1 MSVLVENTPLAGG
14 VLSPRVLENQQAMH
28 PVSTGVQ
35 RRRRRKLTHHH
46 SSHHGHHSHHHG
58 GVRTV
63 ELRRGRGGFG
73 FTISGQRPC
82 ILSCIVAGSPAER
95 AGLRPGDHLVSVNGR
110 GVARA
115 PHDDVVRLV
124 GASAPLLTLKVAE
137 TYYFSPS
144 SDTTASDTEAASPVA
159 SSSSSDGDDGELR
172 EKSHR
177 GEGLVKLCGAIGG
190 RIPPPDR
197 SYIRPRPP
205 RLRHLHK
212 SRTRS
217 SGGVRVP
224 GGGRSPSAARGVSS
238 SAVQATPARAAR
250 VVQDLRTGAM
260 FQEMATM
267 WGQQTESQDHCLGLP
282 IPPSILMPPP
292 VVIPSRPPLRKERKE
307 RKERRSGGAALAVP
321 RHRERLPAMPY
332 ASRADIQDEVLDGDE
347 VRGEGLVGEVGRKAE
362 GVLSPSPI
370 YKAVVGYLGSIE
382 MPEEGRRMQVVRG
395 CIRRMRAERRAH
407 AVVLLSVRSGRKRR
421 RCVEVMSASGNTLA
435 SYPASRIAALCA
447 CGDARFFGLVVT
459 TSAAS
464 LDADHNVSHPPSLP
478 LTGRSS
484 CHVFAVEPGLRPH
497 EAHAA
502 HALAFGINCNAGCLA
517 FPDSAIPV
525 LQSIATICGG
535 SISKGNHSGTASGTD
550 DLDSPGV
557 PNRRRKARAENV
569 RASLGDLLLFVDPS
583 APPALASVT
592 PSLSSGGGRHPSST
606 SSNSDSG
613 IGFRDDRGAMALD
626 VSDREAAVP
635 HLSHQGNTPP
645 SCPCA
650 SGGRL
655 TVRAMPDPVIV
666 NKCQYADGKEG
677 ESTGT
682 KECTESWVAN
692 PGSSLAAPL
701 PKPSSSSSLSSFG
714 HRPTQQPES
723 VIEDPVLSYKLSPKV
738 YGLPVPLNVSDGVR
752 SPVSGVTSRD
762 ERRRRRRRMKSSREQ
777 GISHSLEDIKPHGSS
792 NFEESNRESLI
803 SRVGQGSLE
812 CVSDWSIASKVTTP
826 AHHMNMSG
834 SGGGLWGSLQDIRCL
849 ENSPSASRHQFL
861 SQAEVEV
868 ERNAEEEG
876 DGCMSDLEQM
886 LLSTRHL
893 QDETQKVGSACPI
906 VSEPTDTKAE
916 EKSADL
922 KAEGGTGL
930 KSDATVAAPQ
940 DDGTLM
946 GPPPPPPPPPPLA
959 EERGVDIGRVG
970 GWASSFEKLLED
982 PIGLHTFAEFL
993 KKEFSAENIYFWV
1006 ACERYRNT
1014 PNDPNTKSGEGK
1026 ASGGQQSRRAALA
1039 RDIFNRHLCLGAPE
1053 PVNVDSHARQETE
1066 EGLGGAQPTLFLQ
1079 AQKQIFNLMKFDSYP
1094 RFLKSELYKEC
1105 LLRDMSGQSFSFG
1118 ASMTLDADLCLN
1130 TNQDGDELQSGKQLK
1145 KSRSDAE
1152 ERRRKSLLPWH
1163 RKNRSKSKDRGETDY
1178 QKMRAAAAALIPN
1191 SSSHTGGDDASSSR
1205 SDLASSRSSL
1215 ASSDL
1220 ALIQRGALAR
1230 QSLTSSE
1237 WSAER
1242 AGSEGAVSGTAV
1254 GSSAPCPL
1262 CRVILPDGATT
1273 VVNTGASR
1281 SILQPPP
1288 TKQTVRELVNRL
1300 LEKRG
1305 LKYTAF
1311 EVYFCDSASDGKPL
1325 DLEEDIQMLGSR
1337 EVRVERRIIFRVD
1350 LPSRK
1355 TIGVKSG
1362 PDRTLGHV
1370 LRPILHKYGYRLENV
1385 ALCLMSENEVLEPS
1399 VPVTAVDDEKI
1410 QVLTKSG
1417 DGWKPETGAQGS
1429 GRVDGGRPA
1438 VQGAPT
1444 LDEITNRVFE
1454 ELLAGKVAEEKA
1466 AGPSSRHCN
1475 DEGASTSEDRA
1486 SVRSEDWSS
1495 EHSSGIFGRFLRR
1508 DSANMD
1514 KSRESRLQKA
1524 KKGSMKKMK
1533 PTVNDGLCNAGVSG
1547 SSNISSAAAV
1557 MRTLAS
1563 DFGVGSRVPPTPR
1576 LKTGV
1581 RPQGRSESDELY
1593 EGLKRAQRSRLE
1605 DQRGTEINF
1614 ELPDF
1619 LKDKENA
1626 PQITKKSRK
1635 GRRGDDERKFS
1646 FEPVELGIK
1655 AARPITAPL
1664 TSSAAFVSRLLD
1676 CNFNGEGIIP
1686 TNRQAERY
1694 FSGKG
1699 ARCVSLPPTQTPL
1712 VFKDSQTDNE
1722 KSGECNQ
1729 LNGSAVPH
1737 QLGSN
1742 DSEGSDGGKKFSS
1755 VGERVENQSD
1765 LDETLKPSTPPPM
1778 SPSGKGEH
1786 SGTSSPKSP
1795 VSPQHSKMPFG
1806 SSPSESSSLV
1816 GLSCPPRSPLRPEP
1830 PMPPPPRT
1838 NCDPPPLPPKPKN
1851 LPASVPLTTAPTAV
1865 TITSKVHPLLRATH
1879 TCKGWGAVNPTFCQS
1894 SGDEGTGL
1902 SSLAA
1907 EKSVPVVQE
1916 SALNSKRDPRVC
1928 RSRRAIYLDQPS
1940 SSFV

>member
-1 MSVLVENTPLAGG
+1 MSVFVENTLLLGG
-14 VLSPRVLENQQAMH
+14 VPLHRVLQTQQAMH
-28 PVSTGVQ
+28 PISTGVQ

-46 SSHHGHHSHHHG
+46 SNHHGHHSHHHG

-177 GEGLVKLCGAIGG
+177 NEGLVKICGAMGG

-197 SYIRPRPP
+197 SYARPRPP

-217 SGGVRVP
+217 SGGVRIP

-238 SAVQATPARAAR
+238 AQTTPARAAR

-260 FQEMATM
+260 FQEMATI

-292 VVIPSRPPLRKERKE
+292 VIIPNRPPLRKERKE
-307 RKERRSGGAALAVP
+307 RKERRSAGAALAVP
-321 RHRERLPAMPY
+321 RHRERLPVMPY
-332 ASRADIQDEVLDGDE
+332 ASLANRTDIQNEGLDGDE
-347 VRGEGLVGEVGRKAE
+347 VRGEGLNGDVVRKAE
-362 GVLSPSPI
+362 AILSPSPI

-407 AVVLLSVRSGRKRR
+407 AVVLLSVRSGRRRR

-459 TSAAS
+459 TSPAS
-464 LDADHNVSHPPSLP
+464 LDGDHNISHPPSLP

-502 HALAFGINCNAGCLA
+502 HACAFGINCNAGCLA

-583 APPALASVT
+583 VPPALASVT

-626 VSDREAAVP
+626 VSDREVAIP

-666 NKCQYADGKEG
+666 NKCQYPDRTDKEG
-677 ESTGT
+677 ESAGT
-682 KECTESWVAN
+682 KECTESWVSN
-692 PGSSLAAPL
+692 PNSSLATPL

-714 HRPTQQPES
+714 HRPAQPPDS
-723 VIEDPVLSYKLSPKV
+723 VVIEDPVLSYKLSPKV
-738 YGLPVPLNVSDGVR
+738 YGLPVPLSINDGVR
-752 SPVSGVTSRD
+752 SPVSGAAGRE

-777 GISHSLEDIKPHGSS
+777 GISHSLEDIKPLGSAH
-792 NFEESNRESLI
+792 FEESNQESLI
-803 SRVGQGSLE
+803 SRVGQGSME

-826 AHHMNMSG
+826 AHLNHMNVSG
-834 SGGGLWGSLQDIRCL
+834 SGGGLWGSLQDLRCL
-849 ENSPSASRHQFL
+849 ENSPSASHRQFL
-861 SQAEVEV
+861 SPAEVGV
-868 ERNAEEEG
+868 DRTAEEEG
-876 DGCMSDLEQM
+876 DGCMSDLEQLTHQPLKKWSNATCFRRTFGVGGRRLSPRFVNYLTASDDDVYK
-886 LLSTRHL
+886 LLSSRHL
-893 QDETQKVGSACPI
+893 QDETEKVGSASPI
-906 VSEPTDTKAE
+906 APASETKEEKAE
-916 EKSADL
+916 S
-922 KAEGGTGL
+922 KAEATGP
-930 KSDATVAAPQ
+930 KSDATVAAPI
-940 DDGTLM
+940 DDATLM

-1014 PNDPNTKSGEGK
+1014 PNDPVKSGDGK
-1026 ASGGQQSRRAALA
+1026 GGGNQQSRRAALA
-1039 RDIFNRHLCLGAPE
+1039 QDIFERHLCLGAPE

-1066 EGLGGAQPTLFLQ
+1066 EGLAAAQPTLFLQ

-1094 RFLKSELYKEC
+1094 RFLKSDLYKEC

-1118 ASMTLDADLCLN
+1118 SGMTLDADLCLN
-1130 TNQDGDELQSGKQLK
+1130 TNQDGDEVQSGKQLK

-1178 QKMRAAAAALIPN
+1178 QKMRAAAAVAAALLPN
-1191 SSSHTGGDDASSSR
+1191 SHTGADDASSSR

-1237 WSAER
+1237 WSADR
-1242 AGSEGAVSGTAV
+1242 AGSEGGVSGTAV
-1254 GSSAPCPL
+1254 GASAPCPL

-1281 SILQPPP
+1281 SVLQPPP
-1288 TKQTVRELVNRL
+1288 SKQTVRDLVNRL

-1311 EVYFCDSASDGKPL
+1311 EVYFCDSSSDGKPL
-1325 DLEEDIQMLGSR
+1325 DLEEDIQLLGSR
-1337 EVRVERRIIFRVD
+1337 EVRVERRVIFRVD

-1362 PDRTLGHV
+1362 PDRTLGQV

-1385 ALCLMSENEVLEPS
+1385 ALCLMSENEVLEPN
-1399 VPVTAVDDEKI
+1399 VQVTNVDNEKI

-1417 DGWKPETGAQGS
+1417 DGWKPENGVQAS

-1466 AGPSSRHCN
+1466 GGPSSRHCN
-1475 DEGASTSEDRA
+1475 DEVASTSEDRA
-1486 SVRSEDWSS
+1486 SVRIGAQNIHQGYLADFSV
-1495 EHSSGIFGRFLRR
+1495 GIQRIWTNQGSQDCKKLRR
-1508 DSANMD
+1508 EA
-1514 KSRESRLQKA
+1514 
-1524 KKGSMKKMK
+1524 
-1533 PTVNDGLCNAGVSG
+1533 
-1547 SSNISSAAAV
+1547 
-1557 MRTLAS
+1557 
-1563 DFGVGSRVPPTPR
+1563 
-1576 LKTGV
+1576 
-1581 RPQGRSESDELY
+1581 
-1593 EGLKRAQRSRLE
+1593 
-1605 DQRGTEINF
+1605 
-1614 ELPDF
+1614 
-1619 LKDKENA
+1619 
-1626 PQITKKSRK
+1626 
-1635 GRRGDDERKFS
+1635 
-1646 FEPVELGIK
+1646 
-1655 AARPITAPL
+1655 
-1664 TSSAAFVSRLLD
+1664 
-1676 CNFNGEGIIP
+1676 
-1686 TNRQAERY
+1686 
-1694 FSGKG
+1694 
-1699 ARCVSLPPTQTPL
+1699 
-1712 VFKDSQTDNE
+1712 
-1722 KSGECNQ
+1722 
-1729 LNGSAVPH
+1729 
-1737 QLGSN
+1737 
-1742 DSEGSDGGKKFSS
+1742 
-1755 VGERVENQSD
+1755 
-1765 LDETLKPSTPPPM
+1765 
-1778 SPSGKGEH
+1778 
-1786 SGTSSPKSP
+1786 
-1795 VSPQHSKMPFG
+1795 
-1806 SSPSESSSLV
+1806 
-1816 GLSCPPRSPLRPEP
+1816 
-1830 PMPPPPRT
+1830 
-1838 NCDPPPLPPKPKN
+1838 
-1851 LPASVPLTTAPTAV
+1851 
-1865 TITSKVHPLLRATH
+1865 
-1879 TCKGWGAVNPTFCQS
+1879 
-1894 SGDEGTGL
+1894 
-1902 SSLAA
+1902 
-1907 EKSVPVVQE
+1907 
-1916 SALNSKRDPRVC
+1916 
-1928 RSRRAIYLDQPS
+1928 
-1940 SSFV
+1940 